1 MKKITFF
8 SMCILL
14 IGIST
19 FFGCKKELD
28 NISGPHK
35 FSFRESA
42 RFNDILDSIGII
54 HNQAL
59 SFSLDKITT
68 QNLFAGLDS
77 AQAIGLVSDLTSE
90 YLNSYLASVP
100 FYYDSTLTDSI
111 LYSVLFSSGD
121 PVTEFSSIYQERIA
135 EFLSVLDTSTS
146 PHDFSSYASFFL
158 ASTLDSIP
166 AGEQAIY
173 KASILIAHNSFEYWA
188 NYQQDWLNEYA
199 DQNNL
204 NPAALPAFDVGSC
217 VDADKDGAIT
227 GGIDGIRRGG
237 LRNIITRALWG
248 AVVGSGI
255 NAINQLLNN

>member
-1 MKKITFF
+1 
-8 SMCILL
+8 MCILL
-14 IGIST
+14 IGISS
-19 FFGCKKELD
+19 FLGCKKDLD

-35 FSFRESA
+35 FSFRESG

-77 AQAIGLVSDLTSE
+77 SQAIGLVSDLTSE

-111 LYSVLFSSGD
+111 LYSVLFSPGD
-121 PVTEFSSIYQERIA
+121 PVTELSLTYQERIA

-166 AGEQAIY
+166 VEEQAIF
-173 KASILIAHNSFEYWA
+173 KASILVTHNSFEYWHA
-188 NYQQDWLNEYA
+188 HHQDWLNEYA

-204 NPAALPAFDVGSC
+204 NPAALPAFDVTSC
-217 VDADKDGAIT
+217 VEADEDGAIT
-227 GGIDGIRRGG
+227 GAIGGIRGG
-237 LRNIITRALWG
+237 IRSIITRALWG
-248 AVVGSGI
+248 AVIGSGV